1 MGGIS
6 AQGWRPT
13 LPDRMVLREAE
24 AEDQGLIKESDM
36 YLRYATYAV
45 YAFIIASTTFA
56 ATVVYRDITRKVE
69 PPRPLEVYC
78 IDGSK
83 WHKVTVNYVASSYDL
98 FKDTKWIAR
107 VPANACSL
115 LPSE

>member
-1 MGGIS
+1 
-6 AQGWRPT
+6 
-13 LPDRMVLREAE
+13 
-24 AEDQGLIKESDM
+24 M

-45 YAFIIASTTFA
+45 YAMIIASTTFITTA
-56 ATVVYRDITRKVE
+56 IYREVTRKVE

-78 IDGSK
+78 MEGSR
-83 WHKVTVNYVASSYDL
+83 WNKVTVQYTASSYDL
-98 FKDTKWIAR
+98 FKDTKWVAR